1 MVKYSIVIPVFNEQE
16 VLDMCYRE
24 IKKLAEQFDG
34 SYEIIFVN
42 DGSRDN
48 SLNILKE
55 FAKTDKTVKVVS
67 FSRNFGHQA
76 AISAGMAHSSGEAVI
91 ILDADLQDP
100 PEVVLR
106 MIEKWREGYDIVY
119 GKRIKRKGERP
130 LKKLT
135 AYLYYR
141 FLARITGL
149 KIPKD
154 TGDFRLVSRKAAD
167 AIISLP
173 EKNRY
178 LRGLNTWVGFKQA
191 EVRYERHPRAAGET
205 KYTLKKMF
213 KLAGDGIISNTNYPL
228 TAMFGLGLALSF
240 LSFLGFIA
248 LVALTIAKINFD
260 PVFWLFPLITLCSG
274 MIITGLGL
282 IGIYLG
288 RVYDEVKGR
297 PLYIVDEK
305 INF

>member
-1 MVKYSIVIPVFNEQE
+1 MVKYSIVIPVYNEQE
-16 VLDMCYRE
+16 ILEMCYRE
-24 IKKLAEQFDG
+24 VKKLAEKFDG

-42 DGSRDN
+42 DGSKDD
-48 SLNILKE
+48 SLNILKG
-55 FAKTDKTVKVVS
+55 FAGADKTVKVIS

-76 AISAGMAHSSGEAVI
+76 AISAGMEHSCGEAVI
-91 ILDADLQDP
+91 IMDADLQDP

-106 MIEKWREGYDIVY
+106 MIEKWKEGCDIVY
-119 GKRIKRKGERP
+119 GKRVKRKGERP
-130 LKKLT
+130 FKKLT
-135 AYLYYR
+135 AFLYYR
-141 FLARITGL
+141 LLARITGL
-149 KIPKD
+149 NIPKD
-154 TGDFRLVSRKAAD
+154 TGDFRLLSRKAAD
-167 AIISLP
+167 AIVSLP
-173 EKNRY
+173 ERNRY
-178 LRGLNTWVGFKQA
+178 LRGLNAWVGFKQA
-191 EVRYERHPRAAGET
+191 EVCYERNPRAAGET

-228 TAMFGLGLALSF
+228 TAMFGLGLVLSF
-240 LSFLGFIA
+240 LSVLGFIA
-248 LVALTIAKINFD
+248 LIALIIAKINFD